1 MLARVWAGRVRSIVR
16 AAWAVR
22 LAPFP
27 CNPPAMSESND
38 VPGSGVDGDAD
49 DDQEVI
55 LDGDGNRID
64 SDYINQATKDAL
76 ENPPPAP
83 NR

>member
-1 MLARVWAGRVRSIVR
+1 
-16 AAWAVR
+16 
-22 LAPFP
+22 
-27 CNPPAMSESND
+27 MSESND